1 MENGILDWVNEP
13 TDWVNSMVVREK
25 PDGSLR
31 ICLDPKDLNKAIR
44 REHYPVPTVDMVTH
58 RLNGATLFSHL
69 DAKAAYWN
77 VELDDES
84 SLLTAFN
91 THRGVMK
98 YKRTSYGLKCSQDI
112 FQKKM
117 EWELQKL

>member
-1 MENGILDWVNEP
+1 MG
-13 TDWVNSMVVREK
+13 
-25 PDGSLR
+25 
-31 ICLDPKDLNKAIR
+31 
-44 REHYPVPTVDMVTH
+44 TH

-84 SLLTAFN
+84 FLLTAFN

-98 YKRTSYGLKCSQDI
+98 YKRMSYGLKCSQEV

-117 EWELQKL
+117 DENFRNCKGAFAIADDIQIYGTESTHDLHLH